1 MSLVICIHNTYNTVE
16 ITLAHDNNVI
26 AHNSISKELASAS
39 LIPMINALLICSHHA
54 LSDISHIIVNQG
66 PAPFTTLRTVIV
78 TANGIAFA
86 HKIPIIGV
94 DGLDACMQEYGAGS
108 IVSVVLLNAFN
119 KAVYYGIT
127 DSMRGETKK
136 GYASIESCLDMIQSM
151 YRDMYIQ
158 FLGNGTDLYRKEIE
172 SIFKGQAHIPDPLPL
187 TASCTQI
194 LNTGIKQ
201 LQTGKSTV
209 YFIEPLY
216 LKKPLS

>member
-16 ITLAHDNNVI
+16 IALAHDNNVI
-26 AHNSISKELASAS
+26 AHSSISKELASAS
-39 LIPMINALLICSHHA
+39 LIPMINALLISSHHT

-94 DGLDACMQEYGAGS
+94 DGLDACMQEYGSGS

-127 DSMRGETKK
+127 DPMKGETKK
-136 GYASIESCLDMIQSM
+136 GYASIESCLDMIKSM
-151 YRDMYIQ
+151 YRNMDVQ
-158 FLGNGTDLYRKEIE
+158 FIGNGTALYRKEIE
-172 SIFKGQAHIPDPLPL
+172 SIFKRQAYFPDPLPL
-187 TASCTQI
+187 TASCNQI
-194 LNTGIKQ
+194 LNSGINQ
-201 LQTGKSTV
+201 LKAGHSTV
-209 YFIEPLY
+209 HFIEPLY